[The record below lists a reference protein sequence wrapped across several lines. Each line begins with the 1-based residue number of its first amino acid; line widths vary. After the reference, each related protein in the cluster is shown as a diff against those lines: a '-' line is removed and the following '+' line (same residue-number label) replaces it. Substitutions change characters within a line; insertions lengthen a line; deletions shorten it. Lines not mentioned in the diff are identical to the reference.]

1 MTFVQNKKKEKPD
14 HLTTKWSVG
23 EYNRLSKEDGDKPES
38 DSIQNQHSINQKH
51 LDYLREQGEQIES
64 VTVYSDDG
72 YAGGSFQRPRYQD
85 MIRDIECGKINC
97 IIFKDNSRLGRNY
110 PELGRLMED
119 YFPQKG
125 VRVISVLN
133 NLDSVKDPRGYCS
146 AIVSFSNIVND
157 DYIRQLSIKIK
168 CTLAMKRE
176 RGEFTG
182 NYAPF
187 GYQKDPADHHKL
199 VVDEEQAE
207 IVRKIFD
214 WYEGGMSAN
223 SIAKRLNAMQV
234 MTPGDF
240 KIRDGCKSFITH
252 DQKSSK
258 IRTWAVNTVATIL
271 KNEVYIGNMVQGKH
285 KSASYRSKKMVLTDE
300 SEWTVVEGTHEPII
314 SDEQFAIVHERYA
327 RRTRVA
333 PEQTHTYILSG
344 LIVCGQ
350 CGHTMSRVVS
360 QGYARYRCL
369 TRTYAPDKCQ
379 CQSVKEDYLEE
390 LILQTVQSQIQRLVD
405 VKAVIDAA
413 RQFKSTNG
421 TKNEYMLALN
431 KAKREQERLQDAQ
444 FHLYDDLQSGLL
456 RREEYVRFRE
466 RYETEIAAQEAKI
479 EQMNQSLLQL
489 KEARQEDDA
498 FVSFFQKYGNI
509 ERLDRD
515 TVNQLI
521 QKVVFHDK
529 QNIEVYFR
537 FADEYEKLCSFANTI
552 QEQATS
558 QFAAAT

>member
-51 LDYLREQGEQIES
+51 LNYLREQGEQIES

-72 YAGGSFQRPRYQD
+72 FAGGNFNRPRYQD

-223 SIAKRLNAMQV
+223 SIAKRLNAMQI

-285 KSASYRSKKMVLTDE
+285 KSASYRSKKTVLTDE
-300 SEWTVVEGTHEPII
+300 SEWTVVEGTHEPIV

-344 LIVCGQ
+344 LIACGQ
-350 CGHTMSRVVS
+350 CGHTMNRVVS

-379 CQSVKEDYLEE
+379 CPSVKEDYLEE

-413 RQFKSTNG
+413 RQFKSTSG
-421 TKNEYMLALN
+421 AKNEYMLALN

-466 RYETEIAAQEAKI
+466 RYEAEIAAQEAKI

-489 KEARQEDDA
+489 KEARQQDDA

-529 QNIEVYFR
+529 QNIEVYFH

-552 QEQATS
+552 QEQTTS

>member
-1 MTFVQNKKKEKPD
+1 MTFVQNKKKEKPT

-72 YAGGSFQRPRYQD
+72 YAGGNFNRPRYRD
-85 MIRDIECGKINC
+85 MIHDIECGKINC

-199 VVDEEQAE
+199 IVDEEQAE

-252 DQKSSK
+252 DQKNSK
-258 IRTWAVNTVATIL
+258 IRTWVVNTVATIL
-271 KNEVYIGNMVQGKH
+271 KNEVYIGNMVQGKR
-285 KSASYRSKKMVLTDE
+285 KSLSYRSKKMVLTDE

-314 SDEQFAIVHERYA
+314 SDEQFAIVHERFA

-333 PEQTHTYILSG
+333 PEKTQTYVLSG
-344 LIVCGQ
+344 LIICGQ
-350 CGHTMSRVVS
+350 CGHTMNRVVS

-369 TRTYAPDKCQ
+369 TRTYAPGKCQ
-379 CQSVKEDYLEE
+379 CPSVKEDYLEK
-390 LILQTVQSQIQRLVD
+390 LVLQTVQSQIRRLVD
-405 VKAVIDAA
+405 AKAVIDAA
-413 RQFKSTNG
+413 RQFKSTNAA
-421 TKNEYMLALN
+421 KNEYMLALN
-431 KAKREQERLQDAQ
+431 KAKLEQERLQDAQ

-456 RREEYVRFRE
+456 RREEYIRFRQ
-466 RYETEIAAQEAKI
+466 RYEDEIAVQEAKI
-479 EQMNQSLLQL
+479 EEMNQSLLQL
-489 KEARQEDDA
+489 KEARQQDDE
-498 FVSFFQKYGNI
+498 FVEFFRKYGNI

-521 QKVVFHDK
+521 QKIVFHDK
-529 QNIEVYFR
+529 QHIEVYFR
-537 FADEYEKLCSFANTI
+537 FADEYEKLYSFACTI
-552 QEQATS
+552 QEQPASQYAT
-558 QFAAAT
+558 AT

>member
-1 MTFVQNKKKEKPD
+1 M
-14 HLTTKWSVG
+14 G

-51 LDYLREQGEQIES
+51 LDYLREQGEQIKS

-72 YAGGSFQRPRYQD
+72 YAGGSFNRPRYQD

-119 YFPQKG
+119 YFPQKS

-187 GYQKDPADHHKL
+187 GYQKDPDDHHKL

-271 KNEVYIGNMVQGKH
+271 KNEVDIGNMVQGKH

-327 RRTRVA
+327 RKTRVA
-333 PEQTHTYILSG
+333 PEKTQTYILSG

-350 CGHTMSRVVS
+350 CGHTMNRAVS

-379 CQSVKEDYLEE
+379 CPSVKEDYLEE

-421 TKNEYMLALN
+421 VKNEYMLALN

-456 RREEYVRFRE
+456 RREEYIRFRE
-466 RYETEIAAQEAKI
+466 RYENEIAVQEAKI

-489 KEARQEDDA
+489 KEARQQDDA

-521 QKVVFHDK
+521 QRVVFHDK

-537 FADEYEKLCSFANTI
+537 FADEYEKLCSFGNTI

>member
-1 MTFVQNKKKEKPD
+1 MTFVQNKKKEKPT

-51 LDYLREQGEQIES
+51 LDYLREQGEQIKS

-72 YAGGSFQRPRYQD
+72 YAGGSFNRPRYQD

-119 YFPQKG
+119 YFPQKS

-187 GYQKDPADHHKL
+187 GYQKDPDDHHKL

-223 SIAKRLNAMQV
+223 SIAKHLNAMQV

-327 RRTRVA
+327 RKTRVA
-333 PEQTHTYILSG
+333 PEKTQTYILSG

-350 CGHTMSRVVS
+350 CGHTMNRAVS

-379 CQSVKEDYLEE
+379 CPSVKEDYLEE

-421 TKNEYMLALN
+421 VKNEYMLALN

-456 RREEYVRFRE
+456 RREEYIRFRE
-466 RYETEIAAQEAKI
+466 RYENEIAVQEAKI

-489 KEARQEDDA
+489 KEARQQDDA

-521 QKVVFHDK
+521 QRVVFHDK

-537 FADEYEKLCSFANTI
+537 FADEYEKLCSFGNTI